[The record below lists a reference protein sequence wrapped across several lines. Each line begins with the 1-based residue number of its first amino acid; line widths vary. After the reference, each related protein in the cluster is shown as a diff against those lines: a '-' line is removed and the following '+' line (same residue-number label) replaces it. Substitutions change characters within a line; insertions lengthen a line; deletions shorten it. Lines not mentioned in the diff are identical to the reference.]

1 MMSSQMIRSRRLHKI
16 DELTQLKN
24 NYYRILHSLTPR
36 GCLFWM
42 SSTSENVLQLWI
54 CSPARPPSYN
64 FSYIIYCLSTASY
77 SFLFYV
83 DDVIC
88 HFVTLLVYVR
98 RCPQCSVLMK
108 TLMLIRAP
116 KNKLSRSSKTKKQ
129 SLMVTHSYCAAWCR
143 ALLHCLLCRSHFIP
157 VGETSFL
164 VNMWHQR
171 WTDGGFFSH
180 SCALFEQIELLYCF
194 VLVTWKKK

>member
-116 KNKLSRSSKTKKQ
+116 KNKLSRSSKTKKTITNGDTFVLCCVMPRPTALSSLSQ
-129 SLMVTHSYCAAWCR
+129 SFHPSWGDLLPRQHVTP
-143 ALLHCLLCRSHFIP
+143 ALDRRWFLQ
-157 VGETSFL
+157 SFL
-164 VNMWHQR
+164 CSFWAN
-171 WTDGGFFSH
+171 WTLILF
-180 SCALFEQIELLYCF
+180 CACDL
-194 VLVTWKKK
+194 KKK